1 MNMSQEPAPGLV
13 LLTEL
18 ATIIRAIAANL
29 RENRLDRKSFQG
41 LLYEY
46 ASRAGSDGQLI
57 YASRQNPR
65 SVNAGLFL
73 AYTHVELVSWLVKN
87 NYTMNSTSV
96 KWFSWKKIFS
106 KYRLPLFSIS
116 SQTAELHEN
125 LRNIEKK
132 AGMLYAVLQA
142 NDVRPHSPFYSTGH
156 KLTSQRFRFHRQPL
170 HIGKSHWICRT
181 TLSQKH
187 SKTSSAGAPIFNTN

>member
-1 MNMSQEPAPGLV
+1 MSQEPAPGLV

-57 YASRQNPR
+57 CASRQNPR
-65 SVNAGLFL
+65 SINPGLFL

-96 KWFSWKKIFS
+96 KWYSWKKIFS

-125 LRNIEKK
+125 LQNIEKK
-132 AGMLYAVLQA
+132 AGM
-142 NDVRPHSPFYSTGH
+142 
-156 KLTSQRFRFHRQPL
+156 
-170 HIGKSHWICRT
+170 
-181 TLSQKH
+181 
-187 SKTSSAGAPIFNTN
+187 TSSAGAPIFKNN

>member
-65 SVNAGLFL
+65 SINPGLFL

-96 KWFSWKKIFS
+96 KWYSWKKIFS

-142 NDVRPHSPFYSTGH
+142 NDVRSHSPFYSAGH
-156 KLTSQRFRFHRQPL
+156 KLTSQRFRFHPQPL
-170 HIGKSHWICRT
+170 HIG
-181 TLSQKH
+181 
-187 SKTSSAGAPIFNTN
+187 